1 MRRRSMNRLIRLCF
15 LLLLALAPAGLGLA
29 ADRPDD
35 LYRVQAI
42 VTGKGEKNRQL
53 GFRDCL
59 DKVLVRASGDQR
71 LLARPEIPTLRE
83 RAGDLVASF
92 TYRDR
97 LEGVPIHDEQGS
109 YDRPHDLT
117 CVFDKPKLD
126 AFLGDLGSAPWLER
140 PRMVAVVGIH
150 DMNGRDSV
158 LASDSTG
165 ARDTDM
171 RTSLMASAER
181 LALPLLL
188 PTQEEL
194 GLFTPDMI
202 STADPALL
210 GRIAKAAGGDVL
222 LIGTIV
228 WRDKG
233 PPGWVASWRIA
244 GQGAGWGISGVGFD
258 DAFRNGVGGAAQVL
272 SGHEV
277 PGSHRP

>member
-1 MRRRSMNRLIRLCF
+1 MLRGGMWGAALLVVACLGEAGAAELYTVRTITSGTAPERRAIGFANCLR
-15 LLLLALAPAGLGLA
+15 
-29 ADRPDD
+29 DVVV
-35 LYRVQAI
+35 RVA
-42 VTGKGEKNRQL
+42 
-53 GFRDCL
+53 
-59 DKVLVRASGDQR
+59 GDQR
-71 LLARPEIPTLRE
+71 LAGNPRVEKQASH
-83 RAGDLVASF
+83 AGDLIASYTF
-92 TYRDR
+92 RDR
-97 LEGVPIHDEQGS
+97 MSGTPIHDEQGS

-150 DMNGRDSV
+150 DVKGRDSV

-165 ARDTDM
+165 ARDKDM
-171 RTSLMASAER
+171 RTSLMASADR

-202 STADPALL
+202 STADPSLL

-244 GQGAGWGISGVGFD
+244 GQGVGWGISGVGFD
-258 DAFRNGVGGAAQVL
+258 DAFRNGVGGAAQML

-277 PGSHRP
+277 PG